1 MAGFSRFGAA
11 CKRLEE
17 KYLHG
22 NCVTERS
29 AFELQ
34 DSVEFLITV
43 PDTTIGAVMEVV
55 SDATNEVK
63 RIPMKRERD
72 RFVAAIRMEELC
84 GKEGHG
90 LFYYKYR
97 IATEMGCFD
106 LQRRESDFAQKWG
119 TADVGRGGFQLLV
132 YQKREKLPTWLYG
145 GIFYQIFP
153 DRFFGAGKNPEK
165 ENAVV
170 CRDAKKFP
178 DLMRVKANNDK
189 NNLFFGGDL
198 QGVREKLD
206 YLKSLGV
213 TCLYLNP
220 IFESTSNHKY
230 NTADYSRI
238 DEMLGGEEA
247 FAALLKAAKERD
259 IAIVLD
265 GVFNHTGSESVYF
278 NQTGNYPCIGACQS
292 KKSQYYKWFNFH
304 RYPDSYESWWG
315 IETLPRVKSDEA
327 SYRSFL
333 FGKNG
338 IVRKYTRM
346 GIDGWRLDVADEL
359 SDRFLAELSKTVLE
373 ENPHAVV
380 IGEVWED
387 ATTKVSYGVRK
398 TYFHGNELDSVMNYP
413 MQKAIIAYLTNGDYA
428 LFMRT
433 LESIYG
439 NYPPEMANALM
450 NLLGTHDTERILTAL
465 GDTGVA
471 KLPYEKR
478 AGYRM
483 PPKQRE
489 RALKRLRLAV
499 AIQMAIPGVPCI
511 YYGDEAGMEGYKDP
525 FSRLPYPW
533 GEEDEALLSFYRTVA
548 AARRA
553 ERTFADGT
561 VSFVYAD
568 ADVLCFERHRRGYM
582 VVVLV
587 NRGKDVYEIHAD
599 CCGTDLITGVES
611 KEFILGAESFSWI
624 KLPDGVDYNVF
635 VTIQKNKTK
644 AKRP

>member
-17 KYLHG
+17 KYLNG
-22 NCVTERS
+22 NCVTERA
-29 AFELQ
+29 AFETH

-43 PDTTIGAVMEVV
+43 PDTTIGAVMEIV
-55 SDATNEVK
+55 SDATGKV
-63 RIPMKRERD
+63 RRFPMIRERD
-72 RFVAAIRMEELC
+72 RFSVDVRLSELC
-84 GKEGHG
+84 DGEGHG

-97 IATEMGCFD
+97 IFTDMGYFD
-106 LQRRESDFAQKWG
+106 LTRKESDFSQSWSA
-119 TADVGRGGFQLLV
+119 ASAGRGCFQLLV
-132 YQKREKLPTWLYG
+132 YRKREKLPTWLYG

-153 DRFFGAGKNPEK
+153 DRFFSAGKNPEK
-165 ENAVV
+165 ENAVM

-178 DLMRVKANNDK
+178 DHMRVKVNNDK
-189 NNLFFGGDL
+189 NNLFYGGDL
-198 QGVREKLD
+198 QGVCAKLD

-230 NTADYSRI
+230 NTADYGRI

-247 FAALLKAAKERD
+247 FRTLIAEAQKRG

-278 NQTGNYPCIGACQS
+278 NKNGTYPCIGATQS
-292 KKSQYYKWFNFH
+292 KSSRYYEWFNFY

-315 IETLPRVKSDEA
+315 IETLPRVKSDDP

-333 FGKNG
+333 FGENG

-346 GIDGWRLDVADEL
+346 GIGGWRLDVADEL
-359 SDRFLAELSKTVLE
+359 SDAFLEELSTTVRQ

-387 ATTKVSYGVRK
+387 ATTKVSYDVRK
-398 TYFHGNELDSVMNYP
+398 SYFHGTELDSVMNYP
-413 MQKAIIAYLTNGDYA
+413 MQKAIIAYLVNGDYA

-465 GDTGVA
+465 GDTEVA
-471 KLPYEKR
+471 RLPYEKR

-483 PPKQRE
+483 PARQR
-489 RALKRLRLAV
+489 ACAVKRLRLAV
-499 AIQMAIPGVPCI
+499 AIQMAIPGIPCI
-511 YYGDEAGMEGYKDP
+511 YYGDEAGLEGYKDP

-533 GEEDEALLSFYRTVA
+533 GEEDAELLSFYREITQ
-548 AARRA
+548 ARGR
-553 ERTFADGT
+553 ERIFADGT

-568 ADVLCFERHRRGYM
+568 ADILCFERHRREFM

-587 NRGKDVYEIHAD
+587 NRGSDVYEIHAD
-599 CCGTDLITGVES
+599 CQGTDLITGTES
-611 KEFILGAESFSWI
+611 KDFVLGAESFAWI

-635 VTIQKNKTK
+635 VTIKKNKK
-644 AKRP
+644 Q

>member
-17 KYLHG
+17 KYMNG
-22 NCVTERS
+22 SCVTERS
-29 AFELQ
+29 AFETR
-34 DSVEFLITV
+34 DTVEFLITV
-43 PDTTIGAVMEVV
+43 PDTTVGAVMEIT
-55 SDATNEVK
+55 SDATHEVT
-63 RIPMKRERD
+63 RLSMKRERD
-72 RFVAAIRMEELC
+72 RFGVVVNMSELC
-84 GKEGHG
+84 AGEGHG

-97 IATEMGCFD
+97 IFTDMGFFD
-106 LQRRESDFAQKWG
+106 LERREQDFSQKWG
-119 TADVGRGGFQLLV
+119 ASRVGAGGFQLLV
-132 YQKREKLPTWLYG
+132 YRKREKLPSWLYG

-165 ENAVV
+165 EDAVI

-178 DLMRVKANNDK
+178 SLMRVKKNNDK
-189 NNLFFGGDL
+189 NNLFYGGDL
-198 QGVREKLD
+198 QGITEKLD
-206 YLKSLGV
+206 YLQSLGV

-220 IFESTSNHKY
+220 IFESTSNHRY

-247 FAALLKAAKERD
+247 FRTLVAEAKERG

-278 NQTGNYPCIGACQS
+278 NKSGNYPCIGAVQS
-292 KKSQYYKWFNFH
+292 KTSRYYEWFNFR

-315 IETLPRVKSDEA
+315 IETLPRVRSDEK
-327 SYRSFL
+327 SYREFL
-333 FGKNG
+333 FGENG
-338 IVRKYTRM
+338 IIRKYTRM
-346 GIDGWRLDVADEL
+346 GIGGWRLDVADEL
-359 SDRFLAELSKTVLE
+359 SDRFLEELSATVRE

-387 ATTKVSYGVRK
+387 ATNKVSYGVRK
-398 TYFHGNELDSVMNYP
+398 TYFHGTELDSVMNYP
-413 MQKAIIAYLTNGDYA
+413 MQKAIIAYLTHGDFA

-465 GDTGVA
+465 GDTEVA
-471 KLPYEKR
+471 KLPYDKR

-483 PPKQRE
+483 PADRRAE
-489 RALKRLRLAV
+489 ALKRLRLAV
-499 AIQMAIPGVPCI
+499 AIQMAIPGIPCI

-533 GEEDEALLSFYRTVA
+533 GGEDTELVSFYREIVQ
-548 AARRA
+548 ARRA
-553 ERTFADGT
+553 ERIFADGT

-568 ADVLCFERHRRGYM
+568 ADILCFERHKREFM

-587 NRGKDVYEIHAD
+587 NRGRDIYEIHAD
-599 CCGTDLITGVES
+599 CKGVDLMTGVES
-611 KEFILGAESFSWI
+611 RDFILGAESFAWI
-624 KLPDGVDYNVF
+624 RLPDGVDYNVF
-635 VTIQKNKTK
+635 VTIKQNKLIK
-644 AKRP
+644 